1 MKKTVLIIGIIALL
15 LNIVLGLLITK
26 YIMFNVCLNSIVIIL
41 TTVLILIVGSQ
52 KLKGGFYASL
62 ITIFVLCG
70 LISLIIGFFSNGE
83 VKDNW
88 VIIADLIILVFEII
102 LIFTANYISKN
113 VK

>member
-1 MKKTVLIIGIIALL
+1 MKRTILLISIIALI

-26 YIMFNVCLNSIVIIL
+26 YIKFNVCLNSIVIAL
-41 TTVLILIVGSQ
+41 TTVLILIIGSL

-62 ITIFVLCG
+62 VSIFVLFG
-70 LISLIIGFFSNGE
+70 IIAFILGFFSNGE

-88 VIIADLIILVFEII
+88 VIIADLIILVISII
-102 LIFTANYISKN
+102 LIFTAYYISEK